1 MKIEN
6 RKARHEFAIEK
17 TYEAGLCLE
26 GWEVKAIRAGRM
38 QLQEA
43 YVRLI
48 DGKPCLVGAHITP
61 LAHTSTHVK
70 ADPVRIR
77 ALLLNASEI
86 KHLHG
91 QVTRAGYTMVPLD
104 IHFKNGR
111 AKMNL
116 ALAKGKQNH
125 DKRHA
130 IKDADWT
137 REQSRL
143 MKQATK

>member
-6 RKARHEFAIEK
+6 RKARHEFHIEK

-61 LAHTSTHVK
+61 LAHTSTHTVI
-70 ADPVRIR
+70 DPTRTR
-77 ALLLNASEI
+77 TLLLHANEI
-86 KHLHG
+86 RHLHG

-104 IHFKNGR
+104 IHFSKGR
-111 AKMNL
+111 AKMSL
-116 ALAKGKQNH
+116 ALAKGKQNR
-125 DKRHA
+125 DKRDS
-130 IKDADWT
+130 IKEADWT
-137 REQSRL
+137 REQSRIL
-143 MKQATK
+143 KQNNR